1 MATSPRQ
8 YPCDCRFEIVFLGVP
23 NSFAQHPKD
32 IRTNFRLEKK
42 IRKIRKHGVETKNL
56 VKIVIQRD
64 QKISSLYVEVKMH
77 DLPRRPSNSY
87 TNLFSNWYY
96 LNQSAASR
104 SKFEQ

>member
-1 MATSPRQ
+1 MHSILKT
-8 YPCDCRFEIVFLGVP
+8 FEPTFVY
-23 NSFAQHPKD
+23 
-32 IRTNFRLEKK
+32 RKK